1 MNIPIKLN
9 FTAKFTKI
17 LLYECRQE
25 LRRRLSILS
34 IALYICS
41 ISYLLYFLLATQ
53 GATVEMEVKYWN
65 VLFWVVIL
73 FTIIQNAI
81 SQFGSE
87 SDGIYLYYYTLIK
100 PEDFILGK
108 ICYAILYA
116 IVLNLIT
123 YLAFS
128 IWFGSPVMNHI
139 VFLMTMIL
147 CSISF
152 SILFTLMAA
161 ISRGLQ
167 NQGVLTAIL
176 GFPLSIPLISLVAK
190 LAREAY
196 FIETSERLLSQIAM
210 LVGFDILMLVLAVI
224 LYPFLWRE

>member
-1 MNIPIKLN
+1 
-9 FTAKFTKI
+9 
-17 LLYECRQE
+17 
-25 LRRRLSILS
+25 
-34 IALYICS
+34 
-41 ISYLLYFLLATQ
+41 
-53 GATVEMEVKYWN
+53 MEVKYWN